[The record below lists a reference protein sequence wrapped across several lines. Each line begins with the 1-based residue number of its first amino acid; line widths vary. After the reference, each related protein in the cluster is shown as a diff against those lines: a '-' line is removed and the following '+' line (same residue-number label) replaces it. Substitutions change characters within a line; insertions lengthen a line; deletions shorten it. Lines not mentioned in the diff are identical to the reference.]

1 MTTWSY
7 NISKDMTTWS
17 PSSERRFA
25 MPKETFF
32 NLPKDKR
39 NLIIS
44 AAMDEFSKAG
54 YNTASINQ
62 ICKKSNIPKGS
73 FYQYFNRQAGS
84 IRLYI
89 MTLTIEEKIK
99 FFLKCYKQN
108 FIP

>member
-39 NLIIS
+39 NLIS
-44 AAMDEFSKAG
+44 QLLWTNF
-54 YNTASINQ
+54 
-62 ICKKSNIPKGS
+62 PKP
-73 FYQYFNRQAGS
+73 AI
-84 IRLYI
+84 IR
-89 MTLTIEEKIK
+89 
-99 FFLKCYKQN
+99 
-108 FIP
+108 PV